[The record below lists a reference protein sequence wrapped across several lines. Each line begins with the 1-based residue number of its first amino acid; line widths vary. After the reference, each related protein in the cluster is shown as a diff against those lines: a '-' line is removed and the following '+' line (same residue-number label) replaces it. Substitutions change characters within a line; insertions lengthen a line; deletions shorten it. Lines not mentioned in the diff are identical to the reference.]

1 MWSGVRHWWKWDGK
15 MSSSR
20 CDGESGEGN
29 GREDREELIAA
40 IPSSISEGEKKYL
53 TIFLNPSPHLLF
65 CPPLPPVTHLSPPYL
80 PLVHHPSS
88 LLLSPFSPLPSLPPP
103 PHPPSLQE
111 AVVNQV
117 RLPQSLWS
125 SLCPRSL
132 AEAGVARRRRAADG
146 GSAVNHC
153 H

>member
-1 MWSGVRHWWKWDGK
+1 
-15 MSSSR
+15 MSNSR
-20 CDGESGEGN
+20 CDRESGDDNRRGD
-29 GREDREELIAA
+29 GKELMAA
-40 IPSSISEGEKKYL
+40 FLPSISDHLPKFPTPL
-53 TIFLNPSPHLLF
+53 SCSVPSLPLSPTSPSIAPSPT
-65 CPPLPPVTHLSPPYL
+65 PT
-80 PLVHHPSS
+80 
-88 LLLSPFSPLPSLPPP
+88 LLSFTPSFLSPLPQPTTPPP
-103 PHPPSLQE
+103 SSLQE

-132 AEAGVARRRRAADG
+132 AEAGVARRQRAADG

>member
-1 MWSGVRHWWKWDGK
+1 
-15 MSSSR
+15 MSSPTS
-20 CDGESGEGN
+20 DGESGDSN
-29 GREDREELIAA
+29 GREHREELIAA
-40 IPSSISEGEKKYL
+40 IPSSISEVGKKTDHL
-53 TIFLNPSPHLLF
+53 PNPPPSLLF
-65 CPPLPPVTHLSPPYL
+65 RPPLPLSPTSP
-80 PLVHHPSS
+80 VHPS
-88 LLLSPFSPLPSLPPP
+88 LLYTTPLLFSRSPFSPLPLPTPPP
-103 PHPPSLQE
+103 PESPPPPSLQE

-132 AEAGVARRRRAADG
+132 AEAGVVRRRRAADG

>member
-1 MWSGVRHWWKWDGK
+1 MRRCWRWGGK
-15 MSSSR
+15 MSSPR
-20 CDGESGEGN
+20 CDGESGDSN
-29 GREDREELIAA
+29 GREDREDLIAA
-40 IPSSISEGEKKYL
+40 IPSSISEGEKKSL
-53 TIFLNPSPHLLF
+53 TIFLNPQPPPLLF
-65 CPPLPPVTHLSPPYL
+65 CPPLPPSPTS
-80 PLVHHPSS
+80 PLHPSLLYTTPPLFHS
-88 LLLSPFSPLPSLPPP
+88 LLSRLCPPLLTPPL
-103 PHPPSLQE
+103 SLQE

-132 AEAGVARRRRAADG
+132 AEAGVVRRRRAADG

>member
-1 MWSGVRHWWKWDGK
+1 MRRWWKWAGK
-15 MSSSR
+15 MSSPR
-20 CDGESGEGN
+20 FDGESGDGN
-29 GREDREELIAA
+29 GREDREELMAA
-40 IPSSISEGEKKYL
+40 IPSSISEGDKISDHLPK
-53 TIFLNPSPHLLF
+53 PSTPLSCSVPLCPCH
-65 CPPLPPVTHLSPPYL
+65 PPLPSIPPSYTPPLLSFTL
-80 PLVHHPSS
+80 SFLSSASTHPS
-88 LLLSPFSPLPSLPPP
+88 PP
-103 PHPPSLQE
+103 PHPPLSLQE

-132 AEAGVARRRRAADG
+132 AEAGVVRRRRAADG